1 MNSTVL
7 TALLPVVATIAVGI
21 ALGRTGWLSPRLLK
35 FLSDVVFNVL
45 TPILLFRSMSTVDI
59 ARLDLRPA
67 GVYALSLL
75 LVYAAVMAAQGWRRA
90 SGVLALAA
98 TYSNGVM
105 IGIPLVALAWG
116 DLGLVTLFTLVP
128 VHSLVLLTGAT
139 VVQEFL
145 LAKED
150 AAPASGVLGRALRVG
165 GRSLRRAVIHPVP
178 LPIIAGLLWA
188 QTGWGI
194 AAPVQVGMRWLG
206 SAFGPLALILVGV
219 SLARVSIG
227 AQWRP
232 ALVLTVLK
240 NAVVPLVTMGVA
252 RLLGLQGIPL
262 LVTVLLAALPAGA
275 NAFIFS
281 QRYGDRQAMDL
292 VAATVAMTTAVAV
305 FSVTVVMWWLGAA

>member
-21 ALGRTGWLSPRLLK
+21 ALGRTGWLPPRLLK
-35 FLSDVVFNVL
+35 FLGDVAFNVL

-75 LVYAAVMAAQGWRRA
+75 LVYAAVMAGQGWRRA

-165 GRSLRRAVIHPVP
+165 GRSLRRAFLHPVP

-188 QTGWGI
+188 QTGWDI
-194 AAPVQVGMRWLG
+194 AAPVQTGMRWLG

-219 SLARVSIG
+219 GLARVSIG

-240 NAVVPLVTMGVA
+240 NAVVPLVTMGMA

-292 VAATVAMTTAVAV
+292 VAATVAMTTAVAL
-305 FSVTVVMWWLGAA
+305 FSVTVVMWWLGPA

>member
-35 FLSDVVFNVL
+35 LLSDVVFNVL
-45 TPILLFRSMSTVDI
+45 TPVLLFRSMSTVDI
-59 ARLDLRPA
+59 AHLDLRPA

-75 LVYAAVMAAQGWRRA
+75 LVYAAVMAAQGGRRA

-116 DLGLVTLFTLVP
+116 DVGLVTLFTLLP

-165 GRSLRRAVIHPVP
+165 GRSLRRAFIHPVP

-188 QTGWGI
+188 QTGWDI
-194 AAPVQVGMRWLG
+194 AAPVQAGMRWVG

-232 ALVLTVLK
+232 ALALTVLK

-252 RLLGLQGIPL
+252 QVLGLQGIPL

-281 QRYGDRQAMDL
+281 QRYGDRQVIDL

-305 FSVTVVMWWLGAA
+305 FSVTVVMWWLAPA